1 MKGAAE
7 KSVEMKMNLEILKKQ
22 LTFYFSK
29 LDKNKQILLVCAVF
43 LIVIALIAFSGN
55 AEDKTDSSEEITSE
69 YSNLT
74 QEEITESLELFLGKI
89 EGAGRVEVM
98 ITFDTGT
105 QKVYAYDS
113 DEKKDDENG
122 SSEINTKSEH
132 IIVKTDDG
140 ENGLEVMEIYPKI
153 RGVAVICDGGNDS
166 VVKSRIV
173 SAISALF
180 DINTTRISVTA
191 MVA

>member
-1 MKGAAE
+1 
-7 KSVEMKMNLEILKKQ
+7 MNLKTIKEQ
-22 LTFYFSK
+22 LTLYFSK
-29 LDKNKQILLVCAVF
+29 LDKNKQIMLVCLVM
-43 LIVIALIAFSGN
+43 LIGITLIAFSG
-55 AEDKTDSSEEITSE
+55 AGDEKEKTSE
-69 YSNLT
+69 AVVTEKLWAT
-74 QEEITESLELFLGKI
+74 QEEITKNLTSFLEKI

-105 QKVYAYDS
+105 QKVYAYNS
-113 DEKKDDENG
+113 NEKKDDG
-122 SSEINTKSEH
+122 DSGSEINTKSEH

-166 VVKSRIV
+166 LVKSRIV
-173 SAISALF
+173 SAVSALF